1 MVDSIKSF
9 PNVDEHPTEKHVFW
23 PYWYGWFL
31 PRQARWVECAW
42 RKPYWDEDNSWCFS
56 MKTFILLYI
65 YIFLILLKFDKNKI
79 DLYLQASVSSSA
91 F

>member
-1 MVDSIKSF
+1 
-9 PNVDEHPTEKHVFW
+9 
-23 PYWYGWFL
+23 
-31 PRQARWVECAW
+31 
-42 RKPYWDEDNSWCFS
+42 